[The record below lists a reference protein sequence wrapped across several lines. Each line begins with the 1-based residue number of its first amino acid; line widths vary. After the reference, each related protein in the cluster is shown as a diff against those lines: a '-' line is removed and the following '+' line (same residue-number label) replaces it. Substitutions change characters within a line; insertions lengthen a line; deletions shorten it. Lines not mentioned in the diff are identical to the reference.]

1 MSDQRPK
8 TRNSLI
14 DETLSIVQ
22 DFSADSLKAEIPSAG
37 VQAVL
42 RDALSLVLSP
52 KDRLAIDR
60 AMMQRRVEKFR
71 ENQQKFQRERE
82 EYYNKTME
90 AAQATQ
96 FAPPKFTSE

>member
-1 MSDQRPK
+1 M
-8 TRNSLI
+8 
-14 DETLSIVQ
+14 VQ
-22 DFSADSLKAEIPSAG
+22 DVSSDSPKAEIPSAG

-52 KDRLAIDR
+52 KERLAIDR
-60 AMMQRRVEKFR
+60 AMIKRRVEKFR
-71 ENQQKFQRERE
+71 ANQQKFQRERE
-82 EYYNKTME
+82 EYYNRTME